1 MNQKRLI
8 ALIDANVLIPENL
21 GSFLATCA
29 YTGCIT
35 PVGATLHSFPMA
47 IGTTRVE
54 GLDAKLVMNLIR
66 KVGLSQSQVAEM
78 TKVQAIDKWNKYL
91 SKGGQ

>member
-47 IGTTRVE
+47 IGTTRAWLTCVHN
-54 GLDAKLVMNLIR
+54 VPMVPYI
-66 KVGLSQSQVAEM
+66 
-78 TKVQAIDKWNKYL
+78 T
-91 SKGGQ
+91 

>member
-47 IGTTRVE
+47 IGTTR
-54 GLDAKLVMNLIR
+54 A
-66 KVGLSQSQVAEM
+66 
-78 TKVQAIDKWNKYL
+78 
-91 SKGGQ
+91 